1 MVREVPKPTLLILS
15 LSHIAADARVL
26 KQVHSLSV
34 DYNVTTC
41 GFGSA
46 PDEVSDHIELA
57 RAEAKPTVLG
67 RAFLIRAHLYTAAY
81 WSTPA
86 IRSARSQLRGRTFDA
101 VLTNDLDTAGLALA
115 VAPAEC
121 IHLDLHEYWPG
132 LHDNND
138 AWVRIRQPY
147 IRWQLTQFATQIAST
162 TVVSDTIAQRYLTEF
177 GIDSRVVANA
187 SAYQP
192 LQPQPT
198 GEPLKLVHS
207 GGSQPSRRIENMMQ
221 AVGHSATATLDLYL
235 VGGGTEYYKGLVDLA
250 DKLGPRV
257 KILPPVSPQA
267 LPETLNQYDVG
278 VHVLP
283 PTNSNNALA
292 LPNKFFDYVQARL
305 ALVIGPTASMHDLL
319 QTHELGEVTESFEVE
334 ALTRVID
341 GLTTEKVDRYKQHS
355 HQSAEELS
363 AGPQNAV
370 WLQMLEEI
378 MQQRGRK

>member
-1 MVREVPKPTLLILS
+1 MVHEVRKPSLLILS

-26 KQVHSLSV
+26 KQVHSLSDV
-34 DYNVTTC
+34 YDVTTC

-46 PDEVSDHIELA
+46 PDGVARHVELA
-57 RAEAKPTVLG
+57 RAEAKPVVLW
-67 RAFLIRAHLYTAAY
+67 RALLIRAHLYTTAY
-81 WSTPA
+81 WTTPA
-86 IRSARSQLRGRTFDA
+86 IRSAHKQLRGRRFDT

-115 VAPAEC
+115 IAPAAR

-147 IRWQLTQFATQIAST
+147 IRWQLKRFATQIAST
-162 TVVSDTIAQRYLTEF
+162 TVVSDTISQRYLTEF

-187 SAYQP
+187 SAYQS
-192 LQPQPT
+192 LAPQPT
-198 GEPLKLVHS
+198 GQPLRLVHS
-207 GGSQPSRRIENMMQ
+207 GGSQPSRRIENMMH
-221 AVGHSATATLDLYL
+221 AVGQSADATLDLYL
-235 VGGGTEYYKGLVDLA
+235 VGGGTDYYKGLVDLA
-250 DKLGPRV
+250 GKLGPRV
-257 KILPPVSPQA
+257 KILPPVSPQT

-305 ALVIGPTASMHDLL
+305 ALVIGPTASMRDLL
-319 QTHELGEVTESFEVE
+319 SVHEIGEVTESFEIE

-341 GLTTEKVDRYKQHS
+341 GLSAEKVDKYKQHS
-355 HQSAEELS
+355 HESAEELS
-363 AGPQNAV
+363 AGPQNEV
-370 WLQMLEEI
+370 WRQMLQEI
-378 MQQRGRK
+378 VKQRGSQ